1 MSRVTLV
8 VPAYNE
14 SGNIE
19 LFFKSCTEAQKGS
32 SHIFDYVFID
42 DGSSDGTF
50 DVVKR
55 LSERNPNSGI
65 KGIRFS
71 RNFGKEA
78 GILAGLR
85 NSTGEYTVVVD
96 ADLQQNPKYIIE
108 MADFLDNNP
117 NYDCVA
123 CYQKD
128 RKENGLMKFMKKSFY
143 KIMDNSSDTN
153 FVEDA
158 SDFRMMRREMV
169 DAVLQLG
176 EYHRFSKGIFSWV
189 GFTTYYMPYEV
200 EERHSGDTSWNFKSL
215 TKYALEGIFG
225 FSPKPLRISTW
236 IGAITSVLALVF
248 LLYIVLKTAIVGK
261 DVPGYATIV
270 CLILIVGGVQMVLL
284 GIMGEYISRIFVE
297 TKHRPIYIVKECV
310 DSSGNQ
316 GANADEA
323 YSARHGANS
332 YNFYREENV
341 GFGAHVDKEN
351 TGDHV
356 YNTAKRDEKEETEL
370 FKWEKI

>member
-19 LFFKSCTEAQKGS
+19 PFFKSCTEVQKGS

-176 EYHRFSKGIFSWV
+176 EYHRFSKGISRVFFLGLV
-189 GFTTYYMPYEV
+189 
-200 EERHSGDTSWNFKSL
+200 SL
-215 TKYALEGIFG
+215 HITCHMRSRKGIAETPAG
-225 FSPKPLRISTW
+225 ISNHLRNMHLRESLDLVPNPL
-236 IGAITSVLALVF
+236 
-248 LLYIVLKTAIVGK
+248 
-261 DVPGYATIV
+261 GY
-270 CLILIVGGVQMVLL
+270 
-284 GIMGEYISRIFVE
+284 
-297 TKHRPIYIVKECV
+297 P
-310 DSSGNQ
+310 
-316 GANADEA
+316 
-323 YSARHGANS
+323 HG
-332 YNFYREENV
+332 
-341 GFGAHVDKEN
+341 
-351 TGDHV
+351 
-356 YNTAKRDEKEETEL
+356 
-370 FKWEKI
+370 

>member
-1 MSRVTLV
+1 M
-8 VPAYNE
+8 
-14 SGNIE
+14 
-19 LFFKSCTEAQKGS
+19 
-32 SHIFDYVFID
+32 
-42 DGSSDGTF
+42 
-50 DVVKR
+50 
-55 LSERNPNSGI
+55 
-65 KGIRFS
+65 
-71 RNFGKEA
+71 
-78 GILAGLR
+78 
-85 NSTGEYTVVVD
+85 D